1 MKRLL
6 RKVLRKLG
14 FEVHYIGRAS
24 SCVAHPPPSSR
35 GPAREGAISV
45 SPYVE
50 NSESGAVDFAEKLAR
65 EARGEPFEWPN
76 IVALNR
82 AVVTLLGEV
91 GTVPPSG
98 TVPSCSRQ
106 AGTLPHGGSVPAG
119 AKRIAEI
126 GGGTGC
132 FAFEAAAD
140 PSRAVVSSELDAD
153 ASHWAQEH
161 RARPNITYLTRP
173 LTLADGPFDVVV
185 SVEVIEHVADFVGFL
200 RTCQTLAPRAI
211 LTTPNR
217 ARGPRFDIPG
227 PPETKKHVREWTAGE
242 FYWVLRAFYRD
253 VKLYGMPNPYVPELV
268 PIRVTDTLSPLVAD
282 CREPR

>member
-1 MKRLL
+1 MKRIVRRL
-6 RKVLRKLG
+6 LRKLG
-14 FEVHYIGRAS
+14 FEVHYVGRAS
-24 SCVAHPPPSSR
+24 SYVAQPPP
-35 GPAREGAISV
+35 AAISV

-50 NSESGAVDFAEKLAR
+50 NPESGTVDFAEKLAR

-76 IVALNR
+76 IVAVNR
-82 AVVTLLGEV
+82 AVVTLLGDA
-91 GTVPPSG
+91 T
-98 TVPSCSRQ
+98 
-106 AGTLPHGGSVPAG
+106 
-119 AKRIAEI
+119 RIAEL

-132 FAFEAAAD
+132 FAFEAGAD
-140 PSRAVVSSELDAD
+140 LSRMIVCSELDAD
-153 ASHWAQEH
+153 ASRWARAH
-161 RARPNITYLTRP
+161 RARPNITYLNRALTR
-173 LTLADGPFDVVV
+173 TDGPFDVVV
-185 SVEVIEHVADFVGFL
+185 AVEVVEHIEGYVEFL
-200 RTCQTLAPRAI
+200 RACVELSPRAI

-282 CREPR
+282 CRMPQGFPVLL